1 MNNEWDT
8 SAALHFRLERQLIH
22 TKILIQYMRRCGMR
36 EKYLHG
42 GGGAPTLT
50 NHGARVAGLWLFQIF
65 HFLFH
70 KSATFSSSA
79 ILWDASTCVRILHD
93 LPRFWAALCAIVGD
107 GCGALGVDCDSFK
120 ILWGQRG
127 GGGREGG
134 GEGMVLAIMLQCSLG
149 FFEEHLDG
157 ARGGAS
163 GEGGAG
169 GRGRVGRSNDSF
181 SYHETGNKLNRGRC
195 NNQVKSGS

>member
-1 MNNEWDT
+1 MQRNEFVTSSTTKTTTTTTTSDIHLHEFNCSRTNWWMNNEWDT

-70 KSATFSSSA
+70 KSATFIFTSSNSSLK
-79 ILWDASTCVRILHD
+79 IVTERHFWLPENFQKYCEVWWCGTHLSSTVNVRIYFKEIQHSCCL
-93 LPRFWAALCAIVGD
+93 FWL
-107 GCGALGVDCDSFK
+107 
-120 ILWGQRG
+120 
-127 GGGREGG
+127 
-134 GEGMVLAIMLQCSLG
+134 
-149 FFEEHLDG
+149 
-157 ARGGAS
+157 
-163 GEGGAG
+163 
-169 GRGRVGRSNDSF
+169 
-181 SYHETGNKLNRGRC
+181 T
-195 NNQVKSGS
+195 